1 MISETGEI
9 TISGRKVFFDPETL
23 IKFSEV
29 TRTIP
34 YGEGFIVIPS
44 IDENG
49 AQLSDE
55 ELSKHVSE
63 AGPVDPVTGADL
75 PVFGDMDSA
84 NEYAQMRS
92 ERISQNL
99 KEQRD
104 TRELLQRREVRPPSP
119 PLRPPMVEPILRAQ
133 GQSGDFEA
141 GPEFSNKTG
150 PFKSDRI
157 TAVQGQTGLRG
168 NLPGNVTI
176 EAGPEFSYAKRTRQF
191 EPEFVDRMRSL
202 GYNVPTEVTSGT
214 RGLDFPIRRFAVR
227 GPVFGGIGSLATRF
241 NPQTKD
247 YMFSLGYNRRF

>member
-9 TISGRKVFFDPETL
+9 TIAGRKVFFDGE
-23 IKFSEV
+23 KEFSEV

-104 TRELLQRREVRPPSP
+104 TRELLQRGVPPPPS
-119 PLRPPMVEPILRAQ
+119 RPPMVEPIVNFKGSYSDSPVGNARLRSTQ
-133 GQSGDFEA
+133 GQ
-141 GPEFSNKTG
+141 
-150 PFKSDRI
+150 
-157 TAVQGQTGLRG
+157 GQIGLRG
-168 NLPGNVTI
+168 NLPGNVTV
-176 EAGPEFSYAKRTRQF
+176 EGGTDVVYAKDRFRLP
-191 EPEFVDRMRSL
+191 PEYVDRMRSF
-202 GYNVPTEVTSGT
+202 GYDVPTEVTSGT
-214 RGLDFPIRRFAVR
+214 RGLDFPSQSFAVR

-247 YMFSLGYNRRF
+247 YMFRLGYNRRF